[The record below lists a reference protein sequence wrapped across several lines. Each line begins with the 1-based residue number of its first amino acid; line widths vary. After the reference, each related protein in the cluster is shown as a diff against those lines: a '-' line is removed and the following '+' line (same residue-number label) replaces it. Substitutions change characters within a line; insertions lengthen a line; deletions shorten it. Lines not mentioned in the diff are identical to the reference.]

1 MEKGSGLKRL
11 FSTLAL
17 LLVVFFGIM
26 IYLAFQPQDLSDI
39 EGYDENDREA
49 EPKVHELLHEAAMN
63 HRTITISEKELNSW
77 LAETL
82 RSRQEGRAAEKLDV
96 KIKGVWVRLSE
107 IAGGRA
113 EIVIERE
120 IEGQPHTISM
130 YIRVEREKRGD
141 TWVTYVHKDGGS
153 FLGLVPLGG
162 RFGKTKVPQGFL
174 MFVKSSF
181 ENLGGAYQEEL
192 GWLQEEITRLGGGRI
207 RVEEN
212 QLRVEFPT
220 QDVVGNEVF
229 L

>member
-17 LLVVFFGIM
+17 LLAVTFGVV

-39 EGYDENDREA
+39 EGYAKGDREGD
-49 EPKVHELLHEAAMN
+49 PKAHEFLREAAMN
-63 HRTITISEKELNSW
+63 HRSIVISEKELNSW
-77 LAETL
+77 LAEEL
-82 RSRQEGRAAEKLDV
+82 RCRQEGRAAEKLDV
-96 KIKGVWVRLSE
+96 RIKGVWVRLSE

-113 EIVIERE
+113 EIIIERE
-120 IEGQPHTISM
+120 IEGRPHTISM
-130 YIRVEREKRGD
+130 YLRVEREKRGN

-181 ENLGGAYQEEL
+181 ENLGGAYEEEL
-192 GWLQEEITRLGGGRI
+192 GWLEEEITRLGGGRI

-212 QLRVEFPT
+212 QLRVEFSS
-220 QDVVGNEVF
+220 QENVNSEVQ